1 MVDTST
7 PSPETASRPAR
18 GGRSGRAARIA
29 ARTNPAPVYLSTLNR
44 RIGPIDALSEE
55 GVAALHDAAMT
66 ILETTGI
73 EFRDEIAL
81 ADWARAG
88 ARVDGARVRL
98 DRERLMELI
107 STVPSSFDMHARNPD
122 RTLRVGERSSV
133 FANAY
138 GAPFIHDFDGT
149 RRPSQLKDAQNLFKL
164 AQMSQAMHVP
174 GILPVEPQDVA
185 VPERHLELVHAALTL
200 TDKPIMGPVY
210 SETAARDTLTMLRLT
225 LGEEFLEDHVA
236 VAALLNCNTPLV
248 WDETMLQSLRV
259 YSAAGQPCLLTPFVL
274 AGASTPASPQAGVA
288 LLIAEALAGIAYS
301 QIIRPGAP
309 AVLGV
314 ALMGVSMK
322 TGAPMLGSPEPG
334 LMNLMVGQMA
344 RFYGVPWRSCTMWTG
359 GKAADLQAG
368 FDSANTMWSVLLGGC
383 NFIVHSAGFVE
394 GALAVSYA
402 KWMQDSYQLEG
413 FQRFFEGLRDEP
425 MQAILSDIAEIG
437 PGGHFLGTDHTRENP
452 FLINPLQ
459 NNDSFEQWEI
469 EGSCNAQDVGAKAA
483 QAQLERY
490 TEPPMAGETREALA
504 AFMAE
509 KRALYRG

>member
-1 MVDTST
+1 
-7 PSPETASRPAR
+7 
-18 GGRSGRAARIA
+18 
-29 ARTNPAPVYLSTLNR
+29 
-44 RIGPIDALSEE
+44 
-55 GVAALHDAAMT
+55 
-66 ILETTGI
+66 
-73 EFRDEIAL
+73 
-81 ADWARAG
+81 
-88 ARVDGARVRL
+88 
-98 DRERLMELI
+98 
-107 STVPSSFDMHARNPD
+107 
-122 RTLRVGERSSV
+122 
-133 FANAY
+133 
-138 GAPFIHDFDGT
+138 
-149 RRPSQLKDAQNLFKL
+149 
-164 AQMSQAMHVP
+164 
-174 GILPVEPQDVA
+174 
-185 VPERHLELVHAALTL
+185 
-200 TDKPIMGPVY
+200 
-210 SETAARDTLTMLRLT
+210 
-225 LGEEFLEDHVA
+225 
-236 VAALLNCNTPLV
+236 
-248 WDETMLQSLRV
+248 
-259 YSAAGQPCLLTPFVL
+259 
-274 AGASTPASPQAGVA
+274 